1 MEILE
6 LCEKIGMPR
15 EVTEQVLSHTAFDR
29 QLLVGLTHRET
40 AADTYRALKS
50 RCQNG
55 MELLACSL
63 QAARLTYEAYRALG
77 IDERVFIDTMKCFSR
92 FIGETYTNCGVYD
105 FDRGW
110 WTYRQLSLSL
120 FRLGELE
127 YEYLDSEQKVSIHIP
142 SDADIS
148 LDLCRESYARYLE
161 FTERFFPDKAGYTP
175 VCESWLLSPTL
186 KELLPPSSRIRAF
199 ASCFRVTAWNREAS
213 DYLTW
218 IYGKPTADYAT
229 LPENTSLQRS
239 VKQVLLN
246 GGAIGS
252 AYGELTGF

>member
-6 LCEKIGMPR
+6 LCEKISMPR
-15 EVTEQVLSHTAFDR
+15 EVTEQVLSYTAFDR
-29 QLLVGLTHRET
+29 QLTAGLTHRET
-40 AADTYRALKS
+40 AADTYRALKA
-50 RCQNG
+50 RCQSG
-55 MELLACSL
+55 MELLAYSL

-77 IDERVFIDTMKCFSR
+77 IDERVFLDTMKCFSR
-92 FIGETYTNCGVYD
+92 FVGETYTNCGVYD

-127 YEYLDSEQKVSIHIP
+127 YEYLDSEHKVSIHIP

-148 LDLCRESYARYLE
+148 LDRCRESFARYLE
-161 FTERFFPDKAGYTP
+161 FTERFFPDKAAYTP
-175 VCESWLLSPTL
+175 VCESWLLSPAL

-199 ASCFRVTAWNREAS
+199 ASCFRVTAWNRDAT

-218 IYGKPTADYAT
+218 IFGKSTADFST

-239 VKQVLLN
+239 VKIALLN
-246 GGAIGS
+246 GGTIGA

>member
-15 EVTEQVLSHTAFDR
+15 EVTEQVLSYTVFDR
-29 QLLVGLTHRET
+29 QLLTGLTHSAT
-40 AADTYRALKS
+40 AADTYRVLKS
-50 RCQNG
+50 SCRNG
-55 MELLACSL
+55 MELLAYSL

-77 IDERVFIDTMKCFSR
+77 IDECVFLDTMKCFSR
-92 FIGETYTNCGVYD
+92 FVGETYTNCGVYD

-127 YEYLDSEQKVSIHIP
+127 YEYLDSEHKVSIHIP

-161 FTERFFPDKAGYTP
+161 FTERFFPDKAAYTP
-175 VCESWLLSPTL
+175 ICESWLLSPAL

-199 ASCFRVTAWNREAS
+199 ASCFRVTAWNRDAT

-218 IYGKPTADYAT
+218 VFGKPTADDSS

-246 GGAIGS
+246 GGTIGA